1 MRIHRMARVTA
12 VGLVVVL
19 ALGACGK
26 SKSSSSSSTTAKKAT
41 ITVGS
46 EKFSESVIMA
56 EVYAGALEAKGYTV
70 TRKLRLGTREVYEPA
85 AEQGAIDLFPD
96 YAATLLEFV
105 NKNANEATS
114 DPQATVTK
122 LRTRL
127 EPKGLTALDPA
138 PALDANAFA
147 VTKATADKYHLTKL
161 SDLAAVSANM
171 KLGAPAE
178 CANRPYCALGLKNT
192 YGITFKEL
200 VPLGFDSPEVKDA
213 LKNGNVDVAEV
224 GTTDGTSTRSASSC
238 SRTTSTCSWPTTS
251 RRSSAPRCSPPTSR
265 RRSTRCRRP

>member
-1 MRIHRMARVTA
+1 
-12 VGLVVVL
+12 
-19 ALGACGK
+19 
-26 SKSSSSSSTTAKKAT
+26 
-41 ITVGS
+41 
-46 EKFSESVIMA
+46 MA
-56 EVYAGALEAKGYTV
+56 EVYAGALEAKGYIV

-114 DPQATVTK
+114 DPAATAAK
-122 LRTRL
+122 LRSRL

-161 SDLAAVSANM
+161 SDLAAVSTNM

-178 CANRPYCALGLKNT
+178 CAQRPYCALGLKNT
-192 YGITFKEL
+192 YGVTFKEL

-224 GTTDGTSTRSASSC
+224 GTTDGTLDSLGFVVLQDDKKLQLADVLTPIIRTKVLTDDIKTTLNKVSAAM
-238 SRTTSTCSWPTTS
+238 TTSELAALDKRADVDKEDPETVAHSWLTS
-251 RRSSAPRCSPPTSR
+251 KGFVKK
-265 RRSTRCRRP
+265 